1 MTGGDGMRRR
11 AVRSAGVMVFAQ
23 VTGFAVQMIA
33 TVVLARLLM
42 PADFGLVAMVT
53 TFSILAMSFGQIGFP
68 EAVLQREQIDAF
80 LASNLFW
87 VNVSAG
93 LLLTIAFAA
102 AGSLLA
108 KFYHEP
114 RVAHVAVGVSLS
126 IFITSA
132 SVLHL
137 ALLKRAM
144 RFSAISANDIV
155 SRFVSVIVPIILAL
169 AGWGYWALVAGVVAQ
184 PLSQC
189 IGAWAICRW
198 IPSLPRRAHGTG
210 EMVRYA
216 VHVNARWNVGY
227 FAQNM
232 DNLLVGWKFGPI
244 SLGFYKKAYDL
255 FVLPA
260 NQLLSIYPVAVSTL
274 SRLNKDP
281 VQYRRYLVG
290 GLSVLALVGM
300 GVGAELTLIGKD
312 LVLLVLGP
320 KWAMSGRIFTLF
332 GPGIGLM
339 LIYSTHGMIHL
350 SIGTTGRYFRWG
362 IVEFLVT
369 GLLFL
374 AALHWGPAGIAA
386 AWTAS
391 FWILTIP
398 GFWYAGKP
406 IQFGIRDLIAAI
418 WKFLVASAI
427 SGGACAL
434 IVRHIPS
441 LVAEPGAIG
450 ALMRIVTTS
459 LMFSVLYAG
468 AVILLHG
475 GYAPLSQFGGL
486 LREMSPW
493 ERFTRR
499 SPDVEVAALGPR
511 GSGETTFDACQREVQ
526 VGKP

>member
-1 MTGGDGMRRR
+1 MVAGDGMRRR
-11 AVRSAGVMVFAQ
+11 AVRSAGIMVFAQ
-23 VTGFAVQMIA
+23 VTGFAVQIIA

-42 PADFGLVAMVT
+42 PADFGLVTMVT
-53 TFSILAMSFGQIGFP
+53 TFSVLVMSFGQIGFP
-68 EAVLQREQIDAF
+68 EAVLQREDIDAF

-87 VNVSAG
+87 INVTAG
-93 LLLTIAFAA
+93 LILTIAFAG

-114 RVAHVAVGVSLS
+114 RVAHVAVGVSLA

-144 RFSAISANDIV
+144 RFAAISANDIV
-155 SRFVSVIVPIILAL
+155 SRFVSVVVPIVLAF

-189 IGAWAICRW
+189 IGAWLICRW
-198 IPSLPRRAHGTG
+198 TPSLPRRAHGT
-210 EMVRYA
+210 EALVRFA
-216 VHVNARWNVGY
+216 LHVNGRYNVGY

-232 DNLLVGWKFGPI
+232 DNLLVGWKFGPG

-281 VQYRRYLVG
+281 AQYRRYLVG

-300 GVGAELTLIGKD
+300 GTGAELTLIGKD

-320 KWAMSGRIFTLF
+320 KWALSGRIFTLF

-362 IVEFLVT
+362 IVEFVVT
-369 GLLFL
+369 GMLFL
-374 AALHWGPAGIAA
+374 VALPWGPAGIAA
-386 AWTAS
+386 AWTTS
-391 FWILTIP
+391 YWILTIP

-406 IQFGIRDLIAAI
+406 IDFGIDALIAAI
-418 WKFLVASAI
+418 WRFLLASALA
-427 SGGACAL
+427 GGVCYL
-434 IVRHIPS
+434 IVQRIPW
-441 LVAEPGAIG
+441 LIAVPGAIG
-450 ALMRIVTTS
+450 AFARIAATS
-459 LMFSVLYAG
+459 LLFLALYAG

-475 GYAPLSQFGGL
+475 GYAPLKQFAGL

-493 ERFTRR
+493 EKFSRHAPADEVD
-499 SPDVEVAALGPR
+499 PDFDGEVVLAASGPATLK
-511 GSGETTFDACQREVQ
+511 G
-526 VGKP
+526 